1 MSPIRSRCLSRSRLS
16 WALIWSY
23 DCPEGVAGTTGIRAR
38 TESADAV
45 GTGGEAGAGALATI
59 GSAVRATVMAGVA
72 GARMCGGGVGCATD
86 GGGGAGCATG
96 GCGGGV
102 LSGVAGAA
110 GARSSLRTAGLALV
124 STRTAARATAGLGAG
139 VAAAGIG
146 GVTACGAGEG
156 AFALLGRRCTRR
168 AAARAS

>member
-38 TESADAV
+38 TESVDAV
-45 GTGGEAGAGALATI
+45 GTGGEAGTGALATI
-59 GSAVRATVMAGVA
+59 GSAERATVTAGVA
-72 GARMCGGGVGCATD
+72 GARICAGGVGCATD
-86 GGGGAGCATG
+86 GGDGVGCATG
-96 GCGGGV
+96 GCGGV
-102 LSGVAGAA
+102 LSGVDGVAD
-110 GARSSLRTAGLALV
+110 ARSSLLTADLALV

-139 VAAAGIG
+139 VAGAGLG

-156 AFALLGRRCTRR
+156 ACAFLGRRCTRR